1 MRPYRPHLQI
11 ALLILW
17 ASLTLMGCPGPR
29 FSNVNPETP
38 TPSPTATPTPT
49 PTPTPLPETYVP
61 YSHKEVSKLFNGI
74 EIHSKVDTNS
84 GAPAW
89 VERKA
94 PDSYVLDLE
103 VRVRVPQAA
112 QTIDQIAQPD
122 GQLPTL
128 LPGLASLL
136 STSRVSNFYY
146 GLYQLKV
153 DSLNRTLSH
162 LDQLLSRHNFFDC
175 NTILEL
181 TDPKTSRK
189 ALFIQSD
196 MDVNADGSDADRSN
210 EVNGSSTN
218 FQPYT
223 SYRWLKRS
231 DKPNQFI
238 PEREQKLKQAEAEFD
253 QKTTNPDRKKVLK
266 EQIDELNREI
276 SDLKKYSFLISKA
289 DPYIVLPG
297 FMLRQANHPF
307 LPKFGDYVVVIHGGK
322 LYPAILGD
330 AGPSYKVGEASLR
343 LASQIDLKANAYNRP
358 SSDLNIT
365 YLVFP
370 GSAETEPGPPDLS
383 KMHDRCAELL
393 NELGGYTGELWQWQ
407 DIFATPTPSPSPSPS
422 PTLATPT
429 PTTTGTL
436 PATGTATSPSP
447 AASTL
452 PTASP
457 SPTASLSSH
466 SATPSSPSAASK
478 GATHRVPGK
487 RAEKKATSRG
497 D

>member
-1 MRPYRPHLQI
+1 MRPHRPRLQI
-11 ALLILW
+11 ELLVLW
-17 ASLTLMGCPGPR
+17 VSLILMGCPGPR

-38 TPSPTATPTPT
+38 TPSPTPTPT

-61 YSHKEVSKLFNGI
+61 YAHKEVSKLFNGM

-136 STSRVSNFYY
+136 STSKISNFYY

-153 DSLNRTLSH
+153 DSLNRTLSR

-189 ALFIQSD
+189 ALLIQSD

-210 EVNGSSTN
+210 EVDGSSTN

-253 QKTTNPDRKKVLK
+253 QKTTAPDRKKVLK

-343 LASQIDLKANAYNRP
+343 LATQIDLKANAYNRP

-370 GSAETEPGPPDLS
+370 GSAEAQPGPPDLS

-393 NELGGYTGELWQWQ
+393 NELGGYTGELWRWQ
-407 DIFATPTPSPSPSPS
+407 DIFATPTPSPSPLSSPTS
-422 PTLATPT
+422 PTLTPTGTPT
-429 PTTTGTL
+429 P
-436 PATGTATSPSP
+436 PGTATSPSP
-447 AASTL
+447 TASTL
-452 PTASP
+452 PAGSP
-457 SPTASLSSH
+457 SPTAS
-466 SATPSSPSAASK
+466 PSSPTASPK
-478 GATHRVPGK
+478 GAAHRVPRK
-487 RAEKKATSRG
+487 RAEKEATSRG

>member
-1 MRPYRPHLQI
+1 MRPRRPRFQI
-11 ALLILW
+11 ALFGLMT
-17 ASLTLMGCPGPR
+17 SLLLSGCPGPR
-29 FSNVNPETP
+29 FSNVNLQTP
-38 TPSPTATPTPT
+38 TPSPSPTPT

-61 YSHKEVSKLFNGI
+61 YSHKEVAKLFNGF
-74 EIHSKVDTNS
+74 EIHSKVDTDT

-89 VERKA
+89 LERKA
-94 PDSYVLDLE
+94 PESYVLDLD

-112 QTIDQIAQPD
+112 QTIEQIAQAD

-128 LPGLASLL
+128 LPGLVSLL
-136 STSRVSNFYY
+136 GASRVSNFYH

-153 DSLNRTLSH
+153 DSLSRTLNR

-189 ALFIQSD
+189 ALLIQSD

-210 EVNGSSTN
+210 DVDGSTSN

-223 SYRWLKRS
+223 SYRWPKRS
-231 DKPNQFI
+231 DKPSQFI
-238 PEREQKLKQAEAEFD
+238 PEREQKLKQAETEFD
-253 QKTTNPDRKKVLK
+253 QKSTTPERKKVLK
-266 EQIDELNREI
+266 EQIEELNREI

-289 DPYIVLPG
+289 DPFVVLPG
-297 FMLRQANHPF
+297 FMLRQGNHPF
-307 LPKFGDYVVVIHGGK
+307 LPKFGDYVVVIYGGK
-322 LYPAILGD
+322 LYPAIIGD

-343 LASQIDLKANAYNRP
+343 LATQIDTKANAYNRP
-358 SSDLNIT
+358 SSDLNVT

-370 GSAETEPGPPDLS
+370 GSAESQSGPPDLP

-393 NELGGYTGELWQWQ
+393 NEIGGYTGELWQWQ
-407 DIFATPTPSPSPSPS
+407 NIFATPTPTPSPSP
-422 PTLATPT
+422 TGTPT
-429 PTTTGTL
+429 VPTTPG
-436 PATGTATSPSP
+436 TSPSASP
-447 AASTL
+447 ASSIA

-457 SPTASLSSH
+457 SP
-466 SATPSSPSAASK
+466 SAFPSSPSASPKSA
-478 GATHRVPGK
+478 AHHVPRK
-487 RAEKKATSRG
+487 RPEKEEAPEG

>member
-1 MRPYRPHLQI
+1 MRPRRPRFQI
-11 ALLILW
+11 ALFALMT
-17 ASLTLMGCPGPR
+17 SLLLSGCPGPR
-29 FSNVNPETP
+29 FSNVNLQTP
-38 TPSPTATPTPT
+38 TPSPSPTPT

-61 YSHKEVSKLFNGI
+61 YSHKEVAKLFNGF
-74 EIHSKVDTNS
+74 EIHSKVDTDT

-94 PDSYVLDLE
+94 PESYVLDLN

-112 QTIDQIAQPD
+112 QTIEQIAQTD

-128 LPGLASLL
+128 LPGLVFLL
-136 STSRVSNFYY
+136 GASRVSNFYH

-153 DSLNRTLSH
+153 DSLSRTLNR

-189 ALFIQSD
+189 ALLIQSD

-210 EVNGSSTN
+210 DVDGSTSN

-223 SYRWLKRS
+223 SYRWPKRS
-231 DKPNQFI
+231 DKPSQFL
-238 PEREQKLKQAEAEFD
+238 PEREQKLKQAETEFD
-253 QKTTNPDRKKVLK
+253 QKSTASERKKVLK
-266 EQIDELNREI
+266 EQIEELNREI

-289 DPYIVLPG
+289 DPFVVLPG
-297 FMLRQANHPF
+297 FMLRQGNHPF
-307 LPKFGDYVVVIHGGK
+307 LPKFGDYVVVIYGGK
-322 LYPAILGD
+322 LYPAIIGD

-343 LASQIDLKANAYNRP
+343 LATQIDTKANAYNRP
-358 SSDLNIT
+358 SSDLNVT

-370 GSAETEPGPPDLS
+370 GSAESQPGPPDLP

-393 NELGGYTGELWQWQ
+393 NEIGGYTGELWQWQ
-407 DIFATPTPSPSPSPS
+407 DLFATPSPSPSPS
-422 PTLATPT
+422 PTGTPT
-429 PTTTGTL
+429 AAQTVPITPG
-436 PATGTATSPSP
+436 TSPSASP
-447 AASTL
+447 AGSIA

-457 SPTASLSSH
+457 SPSAS
-466 SATPSSPSAASK
+466 PSSPSASPKSAAHHVPRKRPEKEEAQK
-478 GATHRVPGK
+478 G
-487 RAEKKATSRG
+487 

>member
-1 MRPYRPHLQI
+1 MRPHWPRSQI
-11 ALLILW
+11 ALLALMT
-17 ASLTLMGCPGPR
+17 SLCLSGCPGPH

-38 TPSPTATPTPT
+38 TPSPSPTATPT

-61 YSHKEVSKLFNGI
+61 YSHKEVAKLFNGF
-74 EIHSKVDTNS
+74 EIHSNVNTEA
-84 GAPAW
+84 GVPAW
-89 VERKA
+89 LERKA
-94 PDSYVLDLE
+94 PESYVLDLD

-112 QTIDQIAQPD
+112 QTIEQIAQPD

-128 LPGLASLL
+128 LPGLVSLL
-136 STSRVSNFYY
+136 GASKVSNFYH

-153 DSLNRTLSH
+153 DSLGRTLNR

-196 MDVNADGSDADRSN
+196 MDVNADGSDADRTN
-210 EVNGSSTN
+210 DVDGSSAN

-223 SYRWLKRS
+223 SYRWPKRT
-231 DKPNQFI
+231 DKPSQFI
-238 PEREQKLKQAEAEFD
+238 PEREQRLKQAQAEYD
-253 QKTTNPDRKKVLK
+253 QKNTAPERKKALK
-266 EQIDELNREI
+266 EQIDQLTREI

-289 DPYIVLPG
+289 DPFVVLPG
-297 FMLRQANHPF
+297 FMLRQSNHPF
-307 LPKFGDYVVVIHGGK
+307 LPRFGDYVVVIHDGK
-322 LYPAILGD
+322 LYPAIIGD

-343 LASQIDLKANAYNRP
+343 LATQIDTKANAYNRP
-358 SSDLNIT
+358 SSDLNIS

-370 GSAETEPGPPDLS
+370 GSAESQPGPPDLP

-393 NELGGYTGELWQWQ
+393 NEMGGYTGELWQWQ
-407 DIFATPTPSPSPSPS
+407 DILATPTPSPSPSPS
-422 PTLATPT
+422 PSITPT
-429 PTTTGTL
+429 PPGT
-436 PATGTATSPSP
+436 PTPVS
-447 AASTL
+447 

-457 SPTASLSSH
+457 TPTASS
-466 SATPSSPSAASK
+466 SATASPSSPSASPKNTAHHAS
-478 GATHRVPGK
+478 RK
-487 RAEKKATSRG
+487 RTEKQETPRG

>member
-1 MRPYRPHLQI
+1 MRPDRPHLQI
-11 ALLILW
+11 ELLVLW

-29 FSNVNPETP
+29 FSNLNPETP
-38 TPSPTATPTPT
+38 TPSPTPTSTPTP
-49 PTPTPLPETYVP
+49 PPTPLPETYVP
-61 YSHKEVSKLFNGI
+61 YSHKDVSKLFNGM
-74 EIHSKVDTNS
+74 EIHSRVDTNS
-84 GAPAW
+84 GASAW

-136 STSRVSNFYY
+136 STSKVSNFYY
-146 GLYQLKV
+146 GLYQLKL
-153 DSLNRTLSH
+153 DSLNRTLSR
-162 LDQLLSRHNFFDC
+162 LDQLLSRHNFYDC

-189 ALFIQSD
+189 ALLIQSD
-196 MDVNADGSDADRSN
+196 MDVNADGSDADRSSD
-210 EVNGSSTN
+210 VNGSSTN

-223 SYRWLKRS
+223 SYRWPKRS

-253 QKTTNPDRKKVLK
+253 QKTTPPDRKKVLK

-276 SDLKKYSFLISKA
+276 ADLKKFSFLISKA
-289 DPYIVLPG
+289 DPFIVLPG
-297 FMLRQANHPF
+297 FMLRQASHPF

-343 LASQIDLKANAYNRP
+343 LATQIDIKANAYNRP

-370 GSAETEPGPPDLS
+370 GSAEAQPGPPDLFR
-383 KMHDRCAELL
+383 MHDRCAELL
-393 NELGGYTGELWQWQ
+393 NEMGGYAGELWQWEN
-407 DIFATPTPSPSPSPS
+407 ILATPTPSLSASPS
-422 PTLATPT
+422 PTLTASS
-429 PTTTGTL
+429 PTTSAR
-436 PATGTATSPSP
+436 PKAPGTASSPSP
-447 AASTL
+447 SATASTV

-457 SPTASLSSH
+457 SPTVS
-466 SATPSSPSAASK
+466 PSSPSASPK
-478 GATHRVPGK
+478 GAAHRVPRK
-487 RAEKKATSRG
+487 RSDKEKPSRG

>member
-1 MRPYRPHLQI
+1 MRPHWPRLQI
-11 ALLILW
+11 ELLVLW
-17 ASLTLMGCPGPR
+17 VSLILMGCPGPR

-38 TPSPTATPTPT
+38 TPSPTPTPT

-61 YSHKEVSKLFNGI
+61 YSHKEVSKLFNGM

-94 PDSYVLDLE
+94 PDAYVLDLE

-128 LPGLASLL
+128 LPSLASLL
-136 STSRVSNFYY
+136 STSKVSSFYY

-153 DSLNRTLSH
+153 DSLNRTLSR

-189 ALFIQSD
+189 ALLIQSD

-210 EVNGSSTN
+210 EVDGSSTN

-253 QKTTNPDRKKVLK
+253 QKTTAPDRKKVLK

-276 SDLKKYSFLISKA
+276 SDLEKYSFLISKG

-343 LASQIDLKANAYNRP
+343 LATQIDLKANAYNRP
-358 SSDLNIT
+358 ASDLNIT

-370 GSAETEPGPPDLS
+370 GSAEAQPGPPDLS

-407 DIFATPTPSPSPSPS
+407 DIFATPTPAPLSS
-422 PTLATPT
+422 PTSPTPT
-429 PTTTGTL
+429 PTTPGT
-436 PATGTATSPSP
+436 PTPPGTATSPSP
-447 AASTL
+447 TASTL
-452 PTASP
+452 PTVSPGPTASP
-457 SPTASLSSH
+457 SSPTAS
-466 SATPSSPSAASK
+466 PK
-478 GATHRVPGK
+478 GAAHRVPHK
-487 RAEKKATSRG
+487 RAEKEATSRG
-497 D
+497 DHVDQ